1 MSIIKLIPENF
12 QTYKPIATPKKIFH
26 SRSSSGVTGSIALFS
41 DASPRL
47 KEVYQ
52 SFGES
57 EEGFSDDEFETFR
70 EEAFSPVDPRV
81 SAYMEMV
88 NEKPQGKALSKRQ
101 EVLQ

>member
-12 QTYKPIATPKKIFH
+12 QTYKLIANPKKIFH

-52 SFGES
+52 TFGET
-57 EEGFSDDEFETFR
+57 EVGFTDDYFEGHRKGYFT
-70 EEAFSPVDPRV
+70 
-81 SAYMEMV
+81 
-88 NEKPQGKALSKRQ
+88 
-101 EVLQ
+101 